1 MSQLP
6 EFLEIAERAVDL
18 AVEVIEAG
26 LGTDRTLSGKGDRDF
41 ASDLD
46 LAVEDRLRE
55 HLAEATPDI
64 PMLGEER
71 GVTGD
76 TGSDYE
82 WVLDPIDGTVNFVHG
97 LPMYCVS
104 LALTRHGDPAVGVV
118 AAPRL
123 GERYSA
129 ATGLG
134 AVLNGSTVAC
144 STTGELSEALV
155 SLPDFAVGERAER
168 DNADRLRLIGELV
181 PRVQRIRMIGSAAL
195 DLCWIGVGRLDATM
209 LPQAN
214 LWDVAAGVVVAREA
228 GAMVLDRH
236 GEPYGAGSTS
246 VLAMTS
252 GLKSQVGALVAAI
265 G

>member
-6 EFLEIAERAVDL
+6 EFLKTAERAVDL

-26 LGTDRTLSGKGDRDF
+26 LGADRTLSGKGDRDF

-46 LAVEDRLRE
+46 LAVEDRLRDF
-55 HLAEATPDI
+55 LAQATPDI

-76 TGSDYE
+76 TGSE
-82 WVLDPIDGTVNFVHG
+82 FQWVLDPIDGTVNFVHG

-104 LALTRHGDPAVGVV
+104 LGLTHHGDPAVGVV
-118 AAPRL
+118 HAPRL

-129 ATGLG
+129 AAGEG
-134 AVLNGSTVAC
+134 ANLNGSAIAC
-144 STTGELSEALV
+144 SATDELADALV
-155 SLPDFAVGERAER
+155 SLPDFALGARAER
-168 DNADRLRLIGELV
+168 DNAERLRLIGELV
-181 PRVQRIRMIGSAAL
+181 PLVQRIRMIGSAAL
-195 DLCWIGVGRLDATM
+195 DLCGIAAGRLDLTM

-214 LWDVAAGVVVAREA
+214 LWDVAAGVVIAREA
-228 GAMVLDRH
+228 GATVLDRH

-252 GLKSQVGALVAAI
+252 GLAPHAGRLSEAI